1 MMVRILSILPGFV
14 GVLCVILLLGS
25 VTGIS
30 LPEER
35 SAIDMVP
42 CEFEDPELCL
52 IAMTG
57 DDISPPLI
65 FGILNIDLQINWQK
79 SEDSWFAVVESEA
92 AIVCP
97 LDEETLLTDCTVKD
111 VENYI
116 IVGGSDEIDGEINW
130 NIKTDDYRIIS
141 GGREGADVG
150 KAIAFMCNQTR
161 PIWDFEDIGD
171 YWTRADNSK
180 ISTIIAVPTTA
191 GTGSETGRASA
202 IINKETGAKK
212 IIFHPKML
220 PSIVILDPVLTL
232 DLSPRLTAATGMDA
246 LAHNLEAFC
255 APGFHPMADGIALE
269 GINLIKTSLMTAFND
284 GKNIEARQNLLAASS
299 MGSTAFQKGLGAIHS
314 LSHPINAKFNM
325 HHGLS
330 NAIFMPYVLTFN
342 KKFIEKR
349 ISIISKFI
357 GLENTFDSFLD
368 WILKLRKELK
378 IPHKLSELIQI
389 NPNQLEELSQMAL
402 EDPSTTTNPT
412 KLTKEDF
419 RKMYQYSIEGKLF

>member
-1 MMVRILSILPGFV
+1 MKFNWNYPTTVWVGKNRIDDLPNACESLKVVNPLLVTDKDLIELPFIKNIISNLKKKFSQFNIFSNFTGNPIGENIEE
-14 GVLCVILLLGS
+14 GVEVFNKNNSDGVI
-25 VTGIS
+25 
-30 LPEER
+30 
-35 SAIDMVP
+35 AI
-42 CEFEDPELCL
+42 
-52 IAMTG
+52 G
-57 DDISPPLI
+57 
-65 FGILNIDLQINWQK
+65 
-79 SEDSWFAVVESEA
+79 
-92 AIVCP
+92 
-97 LDEETLLTDCTVKD
+97 
-111 VENYI
+111 
-116 IVGGSDEIDGEINW
+116 GGS
-130 NIKTDDYRIIS
+130 
-141 GGREGADVG
+141 ALDVG
-150 KAIAFMCNQTR
+150 KAVAFMSGQNR

-171 YWTRADNSK
+171 YWKRANGDN
-180 ISTIIAVPTTA
+180 IAPIIAIPTTA

-202 IINKETGAKK
+202 IINKKTGVKK
-212 IIFHPKML
+212 IIFHPKFL
-220 PSIVILDPVLTL
+220 PSIVILDPILTL